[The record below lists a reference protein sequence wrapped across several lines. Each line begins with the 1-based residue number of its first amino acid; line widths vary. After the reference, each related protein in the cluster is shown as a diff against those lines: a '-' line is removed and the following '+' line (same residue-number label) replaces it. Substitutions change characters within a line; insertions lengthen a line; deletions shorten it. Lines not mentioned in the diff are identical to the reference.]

1 MKQQPHKAGFVSILG
16 RPNVG
21 KSTLMNALIG
31 EKLSIV
37 TPKAQ
42 TTRHRICGILNGDNF
57 QMVYADTPGILT
69 PTYALQQSMMRAV
82 HSSLIAADVLLWVID
97 IHEKDI
103 QATLQEKVLRGATPT
118 LLLINK
124 VDLIEAAQLAEIVRY
139 WTTKVTVDALIPVSA
154 LQAFNIDQVLE
165 YILAYLPEHP
175 PYYPKDM
182 LTDKP
187 IRFFATELI
196 REQLL
201 RNYYQEIPYSVEVVI
216 EAFKEEQAIVKISA
230 TIYVERSSQKAI
242 LIGSRGAALK
252 KVGIAARQA
261 LEQFLGKQVFLAQHV
276 KVLPS
281 WRTKE
286 RLLQRFGY

>member
-1 MKQQPHKAGFVSILG
+1 MKQQLHKAGFVSIIG
-16 RPNVG
+16 KPNVG

-31 EKLSIV
+31 ERLSIV

-42 TTRHRICGILNGDNF
+42 TTRHRICGILNGDSF
-57 QMVYADTPGILT
+57 QIVYADTPGILT
-69 PTYALQQSMMRAV
+69 PAYALQQSMMRAV

-103 QATLQEKVLRGATPT
+103 QTTLRQQVLRGATPT

-139 WTTKVTVDALIPVSA
+139 WTTKVKVDALIPISA
-154 LQAFNIDQVLE
+154 LQAFNTDQVLE
-165 YILAYLPEHP
+165 CILAYLPEHP

-187 IRFFATELI
+187 VRFFATELI

-201 RNYYQEIPYSVEVVI
+201 RNYHQEIPYSVEVVI

-281 WRTKE
+281 WRTKDK
-286 RLLQRFGY
+286 LLQRFGY